1 MASDARTK
9 LQELTNAYAKNLPD
23 KIWEIASGWEKL
35 KHDWT
40 SNNWEDLYRLV
51 HTLTGTAGTFGFK
64 QISECAREFSNLL
77 NNSKNSAPNKAELHS
92 FENAVAKLTTLTNS
106 SLSSVINVDFMNKLT
121 QSPATQSRLIYFL
134 SNDQR
139 HAGEVISQLS
149 HSDCNIK
156 LFHSPQDLVTATDR
170 NKPNA
175 IMIEITSLSTDDIN
189 ELIKLSKKDCTLP
202 IIAIADNNELKTQ
215 IESVRIGCRFYFIK
229 PLDITLLTEKLNQI
243 FNAVEDPYRVLIVE
257 DSVKVA
263 DYIAIILQ
271 EAGMH
276 TAVITDPYE
285 INNALVSFK
294 PELILM
300 DLYIPKISGLELAA
314 ILRLQPTYESI
325 PIVFLSS
332 EYDKTKQLEAM
343 SLGGDDFITKPVSPE
358 YLVWSVRNRAERYRG
373 LRNLMLKD
381 SLTGLFTFT
390 SLLNQLEVEL
400 LRASRDETPFS
411 FAMLDLDHFKNV
423 NDTYGHLV
431 GNQVLKSF
439 SLFLQQRLRRT
450 DIIGRYG
457 GEEFALL
464 LPNTTKQN
472 AINQCEKLRKNFA
485 QMIHCADHAKFTV
498 TFSAGVASY
507 PPYASSKE
515 IITAADCALYTAK
528 NQGRNRVA

>member
-9 LQELTNAYAKNLPD
+9 LQELTDAYAKNLPD

-35 KHDWT
+35 KHDW
-40 SNNWEDLYRLV
+40 SSKNWDDLYRLV
-51 HTLTGTAGTFGFK
+51 HTLTGTAGTFGFT
-64 QISECAREFSNLL
+64 QISDCARQFSNLL
-77 NNSKNSAPNKAELHS
+77 TNSKNSAPTKAELHS
-92 FENAVAKLTTLTNS
+92 FENVVAGLTALTHS
-106 SLSSVINVDFMNKLT
+106 SLSSVINVDFMSKLA
-121 QSPATQSRLIYFL
+121 QSPTTESRLIYFL
-134 SNDQR
+134 SNDKK
-139 HAGEVISQLS
+139 HADEIISQLK

-156 LFHSPQDLVTATDR
+156 LFYSPQDLVTAIDST
-170 NKPNA
+170 KPNA
-175 IMIEITSLSTDDIN
+175 IIIETTSFNTDDIN
-189 ELIKLSKKDCTLP
+189 VLIKLGKKHCTIP
-202 IIAIADNNELKTQ
+202 IIAIADNNDLQTQ

-243 FNAVEDPYRVLIVE
+243 FNAIEDPYRILIIE

-263 DYIAIILQ
+263 DYVAIILQ

-276 TAVITDPYE
+276 TAVMTDPYQ
-285 INNALVSFK
+285 INNVLVSFK

-400 LRASRDETPFS
+400 LRANRDQTPFS

-431 GNQVLKSF
+431 GNQVLKSL
-439 SLFLQQRLRRT
+439 SLFLQQHLRRT

-464 LPNTTKQN
+464 LPNTTQQN
-472 AINQCEKLRKNFA
+472 AINQCELIRNRFSE
-485 QMIHCADHAKFTV
+485 ITHFTDHAKFTV

-507 PPYASSKE
+507 PPYATSKD